1 MKNIIFAISLAVVLV
16 SCGGKKQEQATVEA
30 QAVKVE
36 SPVLGLWV
44 QQEPATEGKREIMFN
59 EDRTGFVFVAD
70 TLHSRIKWEQGSS
83 LNVTFEHKNG
93 AVEEAVYTYTVNAD
107 TLCLGAC
114 DAKGDVGAVSSYV
127 RFKE

>member
-1 MKNIIFAISLAVVLV
+1 MKNIIFAVSLLAMLV
-16 SCGGKKQEQATVEA
+16 ACGGKKQEQV
-30 QAVKVE
+30 QAVKVK

-44 QQEPATEGKREIMFN
+44 QQEPATESKCEIMFN
-59 EDRTGFVFVAD
+59 EDKTGFVFVAD

-93 AVEEAVYTYTVNAD
+93 AVEQAVYIYNVNAD
-107 TLCLGAC
+107 TLCLGTC
-114 DAKGDVGAVSSYV
+114 GSDGSVETVNSYV